1 MIFDYPTLKL
11 IWWLFIGGLV
21 IGFALSDGFDLGAE
35 MLLPFLGKTDDERRI
50 IINAVG
56 FFHEGNLTWL
66 VTLGGTLLAV
76 WPAVYALAFSGFY
89 YAMILTLFTFFLRP
103 VGFHYRSKH
112 DNLRWR
118 SCWDWALFAGGLVPA
133 LIFGIMFGNLL
144 QGVPFSFDRDMRS
157 NYGGSFVDL
166 LNPFAL
172 LIGLVS
178 IAMLVMHGAVYLQR
192 KTSGAIPARAQR
204 AVLISGAVFIA
215 GFICAGI
222 WSIYAIDGYRIISMP
237 PLDMEARPLDK
248 VAMKETGAWLLNYQ
262 RYPWLWLIPAL
273 SVIGTFIAMA
283 ASAAQRPAIAFISTS
298 AVLTCAIFTAAA
310 AMFPFIMPSSTH
322 PSHSLTVWDAVSSQ
336 HSLMNMFWAMVILMP
351 VILAYTAW
359 TFRVLRGKVT
369 AESIH
374 ADEHNSY

>member
-21 IGFALSDGFDLGAE
+21 IGFVLSDGFDLGAE
-35 MLLPFLGKTDDERRI
+35 ILLPFLGKTDDERRI

-89 YAMILTLFTFFLRP
+89 MAMIVVLFALFLRP
-103 VGFHYRSKH
+103 VGFHYRSKI
-112 DNLRWR
+112 DDLRWR
-118 SCWDWALFAGGLVPA
+118 AGWDWALFTGGLVPA

-157 NYGGSFVDL
+157 SYGGSFVEM

-172 LIGLVS
+172 LVGLVS
-178 IAMLVMHGAVYLQR
+178 VAMLVMHGAVYLQR
-192 KTSGAIPARAQR
+192 KASGEIPRRAQR
-204 AVLISGAVFIA
+204 AMFISGAIFIA
-215 GFICAGI
+215 SFICAGV
-222 WSIYAIDGYRIISMP
+222 WSIYGIDGYRIISMP
-237 PLDMEARPLDK
+237 PIDMEARPLDK
-248 VAMKETGAWLLNYQ
+248 IAVKETGAWLLNYYQ
-262 RYPWLWLIPAL
+262 YPWLWLVPILCVAGAL
-273 SVIGTFIAMA
+273 IAMA
-283 ASAAQRPAIAFISTS
+283 AAAAQRPAVGFVATS
-298 AVLTCAIFTAAA
+298 AMLTCVIFTAAI

-322 PSHSLTVWDAVSSQ
+322 PSHSLTVWDAVSS
-336 HSLMNMFWAMVILMP
+336 HNSLMNMFWAMVILMP
-351 VILAYTAW
+351 IILTYTAW
-359 TFRVLRGKVT
+359 VFRVLRGKVT

-374 ADEHNSY
+374 ADEHNSF